1 VPRDCNIPY
10 EFLSKASVLT
20 LESFE
25 LSRLN
30 HAANLKKQI
39 NQLVE
44 QWLDESA
51 AALLARAMILR
62 INRMKTQHANRQ
74 RQLQE
79 PRSVCRITA
88 VPRAKV
94 HCAPAEPAFF
104 KSEILVRSHAR

>member
-1 VPRDCNIPY
+1 MPRNCSIPY
-10 EFLSKASVLT
+10 EFLSKASVPT

-39 NQLVE
+39 NELVE

-62 INRMKTQHANRQ
+62 INRMKTQQPSRQ
-74 RQLQE
+74 RQLQA
-79 PRSVCRITA
+79 PRSICRIPA
-88 VPRAKV
+88 VPRAK
-94 HCAPAEPAFF
+94 AQRTPAEPAFF
-104 KSEILVRSHAR
+104 QSEIMLRSPAR